1 MKYNVNIIG
10 GDNMSKTA
18 SVFTRVDPVVKEQA
32 EEILDEL
39 GISMSTAMGL
49 FLKQIVLQR
58 GIPFDVKIP
67 TKKPICID
75 DLSEEEVNL
84 ILEESI
90 KSAKSKNCKTLEEF
104 EKSIR
109 KELNL

>member
-1 MKYNVNIIG
+1 
-10 GDNMSKTA
+10 MSKTA

-49 FLKQIVLQR
+49 FLKQIVLQK

-67 TKKPICID
+67 TKKPMCID
-75 DLSEEEVNL
+75 DLGEEEVNL

-90 KSAKSKNCKTLEEF
+90 KSAKSKNCQTLEEF

-109 KELNL
+109 KELNLWLNGMWK